1 MEIIIKGDRK
11 FVERLIK
18 ENRIRFSRMELS
30 WHEVENTPEVILEPL
45 SESTTEGDPK
55 VGPEQPLKIEP
66 KLNDVG
72 EQGEKKDGDA
82 TTVTEEAK
90 VGSSDDKKEG
100 DNSDLDSDPD
110 F

>member
-30 WHEVENTPEVILEPL
+30 WNEVENTPEVIPEPL

-82 TTVTEEAK
+82 ATVTEEAK